1 MKAIPFGSYEGAT
14 VDNSVNTPLRDDV
27 RLLGDLLGEC
37 LRQQAGEDLYQTIET
52 IRKASV
58 ATRGEQGAALS
69 SLRDLLSP
77 LDDATLLEVARAFSQ
92 FLNLSNIAEQH
103 HRERL
108 HRQHQRYPGDP
119 GGDQGIANV
128 LQRLQQE
135 QISADVIDGTLQDLS
150 VELVLTAHPTE
161 VTRRTLIR
169 KYDQMADLLGELDRP
184 DLTDDE
190 LAFRREKL
198 YRLILA
204 AWSTDE
210 IRRERPTPVDEA
222 KWGFATIEQSLWQA
236 VPEMV
241 RQLERELAEQGLP
254 QPPADWA
261 PVKLA
266 SWMGGDRDGNP
277 NVTAPVTREV
287 LLLARWMAAD
297 LYLRDVENLLADLS
311 MEAASEELLAETG
324 PSHEP
329 YRVILR
335 QVRQRL
341 KLTRRQ
347 MEAQVEN
354 QPVPEGEGFLRR
366 EQLLAPLQLIDRS
379 LREVGLGD
387 IADGDLKNTLRRLNC
402 FGITLLRL
410 DIRQE
415 STRHRDAVDAVT
427 RYLELDSYADWPE
440 ERKQAFLVEELQAR
454 RPLIDD
460 SFHASEACTDEVAEV
475 LATCRVIA
483 EQGSEGLGAYVIS
496 MARAPSDVLAVML
509 LQKIAGVS
517 NPMRVVPLFETL
529 DDLDNAEATMSAL
542 LAVPFYRQRVAG
554 GQEVMI
560 GYSDSAKDAGF
571 LGAAWAQYRSQEKLT
586 ALFAE
591 HKIPL
596 TLFHGRG
603 GSISR
608 GGSPTRMALLSQP
621 PGSVAGR
628 IRVTEQGEVIRFKYG
643 RPAVAVFN
651 LAQYVAATLEATL
664 LPPRAAKPQWREQ
677 MQTLTDVSVA
687 GYRSVVQEEPELVRY
702 LRTVTPETE
711 LSRLALGSRPARRKQ
726 DAGISSLRAI
736 PWVFAWTQIRLMLPA
751 WLGTGAAL
759 EAAQA
764 DPAQSGTVQE
774 MVGEWPFFQGV
785 VDMLEMVLAK
795 ADLRVAAWYE
805 QRLAGDDVDLAR
817 LGEVLRERLTGTVNA
832 LSALTGREDLLD
844 NNPVMRWSIR
854 VRDPYTDPLHLLQ
867 AELMARLR
875 QQDGDKT
882 LESAL
887 MVTIAGIA
895 AGLRNTG

>member
-1 MKAIPFGSYEGAT
+1 M
-14 VDNSVNTPLRDDV
+14 DLNVNAPLRDNV

-37 LRQQAGEDLYQTIET
+37 LRQQAGDGLFDTIER

-58 ATRGEQGAALS
+58 ATRGEQGTPLS
-69 SLRDLLSP
+69 SLRELLSP
-77 LDDATLLEVARAFSQ
+77 LDDDNLLEVARAFSQ

-119 GGDQGIANV
+119 GGDQGLLDV
-128 LQRLQQE
+128 LARLKE
-135 QISADVIDGTLQDLS
+135 EGVADTRLGETLHELS

-169 KYDQMADLLGELDRP
+169 KYDQMADLLGELDRS
-184 DLTDDE
+184 DLNDE
-190 LAFRREKL
+190 ERRSL
-198 YRLILA
+198 RARLRRVILA

-210 IRRERPTPVDEA
+210 IRREKPTPVDEA

-236 VPEMV
+236 VPDMV
-241 RQLERELAEQGLP
+241 RQLENQLEERGLP

-277 NVTAPVTREV
+277 NVTAAVTRQV

-311 MEAASEELLAETG
+311 MEMASDALLAVTG
-324 PSHEP
+324 PSNEP
-329 YRVILR
+329 YRVLLR
-335 QVRQRL
+335 GVRVRL

-347 MEAQVEN
+347 LEAQVDGL
-354 QPVPEGEGFLRR
+354 PVPEGEGFAFR
-366 EQLLAPLQLIDRS
+366 EQLLEPLKLIDQS
-379 LREVGLGD
+379 LREVGLAD
-387 IADGDLKNTLRRLNC
+387 IANGDLKNTLRRLNC

-410 DIRQE
+410 DVRQE
-415 STRHRDAVDAVT
+415 STRHSDALDAIT
-427 RYLELDSYADWPE
+427 RYLQLGSYQQWDE
-440 ERKQAFLVEELQAR
+440 ERRQAFLIEELQAR
-454 RPLIDD
+454 RPLIDA
-460 SFHASEACTDEVAEV
+460 SFRGSEECTAEV
-475 LATCRVIA
+475 GEVLDTCAVIA

-496 MARAPSDVLAVML
+496 MATTPSDVLAVML
-509 LQKIAGVS
+509 LQKIAGVAE
-517 NPMRVVPLFETL
+517 PMRVVPLFETL
-529 DDLDNAEATMSAL
+529 ADLDGAEDTMCAL
-542 LAVPFYRQRVAG
+542 MAIPFYRERVAG

-571 LGAAWAQYRSQEKLT
+571 LGAAWAQYRAQEKLT

-591 HKIPL
+591 HGIPL

-608 GGSPTRMALLSQP
+608 GGAPSRMALLSQP

-664 LPPRAAKPQWREQ
+664 LPPRVPEPAWREQ

-687 GYRSVVQEEPELVRY
+687 GYRSVVRDEPELVRY

-711 LSRLALGSRPARRKQ
+711 LSRLALGSRPARRKA
-726 DAGISSLRAI
+726 DAGIGSLRAI

-751 WLGTGAAL
+751 WLGTGGAL
-759 EAAQA
+759 EEALSDPEQSARVREMA
-764 DPAQSGTVQE
+764 DH
-774 MVGEWPFFQGV
+774 WPFFQGV

-795 ADLRVAAWYE
+795 ADLNVAAWYE
-805 QRLAGDDVDLAR
+805 QRLAGNDEGLQK
-817 LGEVLRERLTGTVNA
+817 LGSVLREKHTSCVAA
-832 LSALTGREDLLD
+832 LGGLTGREDLLE

-875 QQDGDKT
+875 EQDGDET

>member
-1 MKAIPFGSYEGAT
+1 

-27 RLLGDLLGEC
+27 RLLGDLLGQC
-37 LRQQAGEDLYQTIET
+37 LRQQAGDDLYQTIET

-58 ATRGEQGAALS
+58 TTRGEQGAALS

-119 GGDQGIANV
+119 GGDQGLANV

-241 RQLERELAEQGLP
+241 RQLERELAEQDLP

-311 MEAASEELLAETG
+311 MEAASEELLGETG

-347 MEAQVEN
+347 MEARVEN
-354 QPVPEGEGFLRR
+354 LPVPEGEGFLQR
-366 EQLLAPLQLIDRS
+366 EELLAPLQLIDRS
-379 LREVGLGD
+379 LRAVGLGD

-402 FGITLLRL
+402 FGITLLCL

-427 RYLELDSYADWPE
+427 RYLELGSYADWPE

-460 SFHASEACTDEVAEV
+460 GFYRSEECSDEVAEV

-496 MARAPSDVLAVML
+496 MARTPSDVLAVML

-517 NPMRVVPLFETL
+517 EPMRVVPLFETL
-529 DDLDNAEATMSAL
+529 DDLDNAEDTMSAL

-591 HKIPL
+591 HNIPL

-711 LSRLALGSRPARRKQ
+711 LSRLALGSRPARRKK

-764 DPAQSGTVQE
+764 DPEQNRTVQE
-774 MVGEWPFFQGV
+774 MVAQWPFFQGV

-805 QRLAGDDVDLAR
+805 QRLAGEDVDLAR

-875 QQDGDKT
+875 QQDGDKV

>member
-1 MKAIPFGSYEGAT
+1 M
-14 VDNSVNTPLRDDV
+14 DNSVNTPLRDDV

-427 RYLELDSYADWPE
+427 RYLELGSYADWPE

-651 LAQYVAATLEATL
+651 LSQYVAATLEATL
-664 LPPRAAKPQWREQ
+664 LPPRAAKPEWRDQ

-875 QQDGDKT
+875 QQDGDKV

>member
-1 MKAIPFGSYEGAT
+1 M
-14 VDNSVNTPLRDDV
+14 DNSVNTPLRDDV
-27 RLLGDLLGEC
+27 RLLGDLLGQC

-52 IRKASV
+52 IRQASV
-58 ATRGEQGAALS
+58 TTRGEQGAALS

-119 GGDQGIANV
+119 GGDQGIRDV
-128 LQRLQQE
+128 LQRLQEE
-135 QISADVIDGTLQDLS
+135 QIPGDVIEGTLRDLS

-324 PSHEP
+324 PSYEP

-354 QPVPEGEGFLRR
+354 QPVPEGEGFLCR
-366 EQLLAPLQLIDRS
+366 EQLLAPLQRIDRS
-379 LREVGLGD
+379 LRDVGLGD

-427 RYLELDSYADWPE
+427 RYLELGSYADWPE
-440 ERKQAFLVEELQAR
+440 ARKQAFLVEELQAR

-460 SFHASEACTDEVAEV
+460 SFHASEACSDEVAEV

-517 NPMRVVPLFETL
+517 EPMRVVPLFETL

-591 HKIPL
+591 HNIPL

-875 QQDGDKT
+875 QQDGDKV

>member
-1 MKAIPFGSYEGAT
+1 M
-14 VDNSVNTPLRDDV
+14 DNSVNTPLRDDV
-27 RLLGDLLGEC
+27 RLLGDLLGQC

-52 IRKASV
+52 IRQASV
-58 ATRGEQGAALS
+58 TTRGEQGAALS

-119 GGDQGIANV
+119 GGDQGIRDV
-128 LQRLQQE
+128 LQRLQEE
-135 QISADVIDGTLQDLS
+135 QIPGDVIEGTLRDLS

-261 PVKLA
+261 PVRLA

-311 MEAASEELLAETG
+311 METASDELLAETG
-324 PSHEP
+324 HSHEP

-347 MEAQVEN
+347 MEARVEN
-354 QPVPEGEGFLRR
+354 LPVPEGEGFQRR
-366 EQLLAPLQLIDRS
+366 EELLAPLQLIDRS
-379 LREVGLGD
+379 LRAVGLGD

-402 FGITLLRL
+402 FGITLLCL

-427 RYLELDSYADWPE
+427 RYLQLGSYADWPE

-460 SFHASEACTDEVAEV
+460 GFYRSEECSDEVAEV

-517 NPMRVVPLFETL
+517 EPMRVVPLFETL
-529 DDLDNAEATMSAL
+529 DDLDNAEDTMSAL

-591 HKIPL
+591 HQIPL

-711 LSRLALGSRPARRKQ
+711 LSRLALGSRPARRKK

-764 DPAQSGTVQE
+764 DPEQNRTVQE
-774 MVGEWPFFQGV
+774 MVAQWPFFQGV

-805 QRLAGDDVDLAR
+805 QRLAGEDIDLAR

-875 QQDGDKT
+875 QQDGDKV

>member
-1 MKAIPFGSYEGAT
+1 M
-14 VDNSVNTPLRDDV
+14 DNSVNTPLRDDV
-27 RLLGDLLGEC
+27 RLLGDLLGQC

-52 IRKASV
+52 IRQASV
-58 ATRGEQGAALS
+58 TTRGEQGAALS

-119 GGDQGIANV
+119 GGDQGIRDV
-128 LQRLQQE
+128 LQRLQEE
-135 QISADVIDGTLQDLS
+135 QVPGGVIEGTLRDLS

-261 PVKLA
+261 PVRLA

-311 MEAASEELLAETG
+311 METASDELLAETG
-324 PSHEP
+324 HSHEP

-347 MEAQVEN
+347 MEARVEN
-354 QPVPEGEGFLRR
+354 LPVPEGEGFQRR
-366 EQLLAPLQLIDRS
+366 EELLAPLQLIDRS
-379 LREVGLGD
+379 LRAVGLGD

-402 FGITLLRL
+402 FGITLLCL
-410 DIRQE
+410 DIRHE

-427 RYLELDSYADWPE
+427 RYLQLGSYADWPE

-460 SFHASEACTDEVAEV
+460 GFYRSEECSDEVAEV

-517 NPMRVVPLFETL
+517 EPMRVVPLFETL
-529 DDLDNAEATMSAL
+529 DDLDNAEDTMSAL

-591 HKIPL
+591 HQIPL

-711 LSRLALGSRPARRKQ
+711 LSRLALGSRPARRKK

-764 DPAQSGTVQE
+764 DPEQNRTVQE
-774 MVGEWPFFQGV
+774 MVAQWPFFQGV

-805 QRLAGDDVDLAR
+805 QRLAGEDVDLAR

-875 QQDGDKT
+875 QQDGDKV

>member
-1 MKAIPFGSYEGAT
+1 M
-14 VDNSVNTPLRDDV
+14 DNSVNTPLRDDV
-27 RLLGDLLGEC
+27 RLLGDLLGQC

-52 IRKASV
+52 IRQASV
-58 ATRGEQGAALS
+58 TTRGEQGAALS

-119 GGDQGIANV
+119 GGDQGIRDV
-128 LQRLQQE
+128 LQRLQEE
-135 QISADVIDGTLQDLS
+135 QIPGDVIEGTLRDLS

-261 PVKLA
+261 PVRLA

-311 MEAASEELLAETG
+311 METASDELLAETG
-324 PSHEP
+324 HSHEP

-347 MEAQVEN
+347 MEARVEN
-354 QPVPEGEGFLRR
+354 LPVPEGEGFQRR
-366 EQLLAPLQLIDRS
+366 EELLAPLQLIDRS
-379 LREVGLGD
+379 LRAVGLGD

-402 FGITLLRL
+402 FGITLLCL

-427 RYLELDSYADWPE
+427 RYLQLGSYADWPE

-460 SFHASEACTDEVAEV
+460 GFYRSEECSDEVAEV

-517 NPMRVVPLFETL
+517 EPMRVVPLFETL
-529 DDLDNAEATMSAL
+529 DDLDNAEDTMSAL

-591 HKIPL
+591 HQIPL

-711 LSRLALGSRPARRKQ
+711 LSRLALGSRPARRKK

-764 DPAQSGTVQE
+764 DSEQNRTVQE
-774 MVGEWPFFQGV
+774 MVAQWPFFQGV

-805 QRLAGDDVDLAR
+805 QRLAGEDVDLAR

-875 QQDGDKT
+875 QQDGDKV

>member
-1 MKAIPFGSYEGAT
+1 M
-14 VDNSVNTPLRDDV
+14 DHNVNAPLRDNV

-37 LRQQAGEDLYQTIET
+37 LRQQAGDDLFNTIEQ
-52 IRKASV
+52 IRQAAV
-58 ATRGEQGAALS
+58 ATRSEQGAPLTT
-69 SLRDLLSP
+69 LTDLLSP
-77 LDDATLLEVARAFSQ
+77 LDDDTLLEVARAFSQ

-119 GGDQGIANV
+119 GGDQGLLDV
-128 LQRLQQE
+128 LERLKQE
-135 QISADVIDGTLQDLS
+135 DVSDDALCQTLQTLS

-169 KYDQMADLLGELDRP
+169 KYDQMADLLGELDRS
-184 DLTDDE
+184 DLNDE
-190 LAFRREKL
+190 ERRIL
-198 YRLILA
+198 RGRLRRVILA
-204 AWSTDE
+204 AWTTDE
-210 IRRERPTPVDEA
+210 IRREKPTPVDEA

-236 VPEMV
+236 VPDMV
-241 RQLERELAEQGLP
+241 RQLEMHFADRGLP
-254 QPPADWA
+254 LPPADWA

-277 NVTAPVTREV
+277 NVTADVTREV

-297 LYLRDVENLLADLS
+297 LYLRDIENLLADLS
-311 MEAASEELLAETG
+311 MASASDALLAETG

-329 YRVILR
+329 YRVLLR
-335 QVRQRL
+335 EVRARL

-347 MEAQVEN
+347 LQSRVDN
-354 QPVPEGEGFLRR
+354 QPEPDGEGYWFRD
-366 EQLLAPLQLIDRS
+366 QLMAPLRLIDQS
-379 LREVGLGD
+379 LREVGLAD
-387 IADGDLKNTLRRLNC
+387 IANGDLKNTLRRLNC

-415 STRHRDAVDAVT
+415 STRHSDALDAIT
-427 RYLELDSYADWPE
+427 RYLQLGSYHQWDEAQ
-440 ERKQAFLVEELQAR
+440 RQAFLVEELQAR
-454 RPLIDD
+454 RPLIDAAFR
-460 SFHASEACTDEVAEV
+460 SSEACTAEVAEV
-475 LATCRVIA
+475 LDTCAVIA

-496 MARAPSDVLAVML
+496 MATTPSDVLAVML
-509 LQKIAGVS
+509 LQKIAGVRE
-517 NPMRVVPLFETL
+517 PMRVVPLFETL
-529 DDLDNAEATMSAL
+529 SDLDGAEHTMRAL
-542 LAVPFYRQRVAG
+542 MGIPFYRERVAN

-571 LGAAWAQYRSQEKLT
+571 LGAAWAQYRAQESLT

-591 HKIPL
+591 QGIPL

-608 GGSPTRMALLSQP
+608 GGAPSRMALLSQP

-643 RPAVAVFN
+643 RPSVAVFN
-651 LAQYVAATLEATL
+651 LTQYVAATLEATL
-664 LPPRAAKPQWREQ
+664 LPPCAPQAAWREQ

-687 GYRSVVQEEPELVRY
+687 GYRGVVRDEPELVRY

-711 LSRLALGSRPARRKQ
+711 LSRLALGSRPARRKA

-751 WLGTGAAL
+751 WLGTGGAL
-759 EAAQA
+759 EEALADSDQAATVRDMA
-764 DPAQSGTVQE
+764 DN
-774 MVGEWPFFQGV
+774 WPFFQGV

-795 ADLRVAAWYE
+795 ADLNVASWYE
-805 QRLAGDDVDLAR
+805 QRLAGDDADLLA
-817 LGEVLRERLTGTVNA
+817 LGEVLRDKLTACVAA
-832 LSALTGREDLLD
+832 LRGLTGREDLLE

-875 QQDGDKT
+875 GHDGDET

>member
-1 MKAIPFGSYEGAT
+1 M
-14 VDNSVNTPLRDDV
+14 DNSVNTPLRDDV
-27 RLLGDLLGEC
+27 RLLGDLLGQC
-37 LRQQAGEDLYQTIET
+37 LRQQAGDDLYQTIET

-58 ATRGEQGAALS
+58 TTRGEQGAALS

-119 GGDQGIANV
+119 GGDQGLANV

-241 RQLERELAEQGLP
+241 RQLERELAEQDLP

-311 MEAASEELLAETG
+311 MEAASEELLGETG

-347 MEAQVEN
+347 MEARVEN
-354 QPVPEGEGFLRR
+354 LPVPEGEGFLQH
-366 EQLLAPLQLIDRS
+366 EELLAPLQLIDRS
-379 LREVGLGD
+379 LRAVGLGD

-402 FGITLLRL
+402 FGITLLCL

-427 RYLELDSYADWPE
+427 RYLQLGSYADWPE

-460 SFHASEACTDEVAEV
+460 GFYRSEECSDEVAEV

-496 MARAPSDVLAVML
+496 MARTPSDVLAVML

-517 NPMRVVPLFETL
+517 EPMRVVPLFETL
-529 DDLDNAEATMSAL
+529 DDLDNAEDTMSAL

-711 LSRLALGSRPARRKQ
+711 LSRLALGSRPARRKK

-764 DPAQSGTVQE
+764 DPEQNRTVQE
-774 MVGEWPFFQGV
+774 MVAQWPFFQGV

-805 QRLAGDDVDLAR
+805 QRLAGEDVDLAR

-875 QQDGDKT
+875 QQDGDKV

>member
-1 MKAIPFGSYEGAT
+1 MGGH
-14 VDNSVNTPLRDDV
+14 VDHSVNAPLRDNV

-37 LRQQAGEDLYQTIET
+37 LRQQAGDGLFDTIEQ
-52 IRKASV
+52 IRQASV
-58 ATRGEQGAALS
+58 ATRSESGAPLT

-77 LDDATLLEVARAFSQ
+77 LDDDTLLEVARAFSQ

-119 GGDQGIANV
+119 GGDQGLRDV
-128 LQRLQQE
+128 LERLTQQ
-135 QISADVIDGTLQDLS
+135 QIPAETLTDTLRSLS

-169 KYDQMADLLGELDRP
+169 KYDQIADLLGELDRA
-184 DLTDDE
+184 DLNDE
-190 LAFRREKL
+190 ERATLRARLRRV
-198 YRLILA
+198 ILA
-204 AWSTDE
+204 AWTTDE
-210 IRRERPTPVDEA
+210 IRREKPTPVDEA

-236 VPEMV
+236 VPDMV
-241 RQLERELAEQGLP
+241 RQLERQLMEQGLP

-277 NVTAPVTREV
+277 NVTATVTREV

-297 LYLRDVENLLADLS
+297 LYLRDIEELLADLS
-311 MEAASEELLAETG
+311 MEMASDELLSVTG

-329 YRVILR
+329 YRVLLR
-335 QVRQRL
+335 DVRSRL

-347 MEAQVEN
+347 LEARIEN
-354 QPVPEGEGFLRR
+354 QPVADGDGYTHR
-366 EQLLAPLQLIDRS
+366 EQLLSPLLLIDRS
-379 LREVGLGD
+379 LRETGLAD

-415 STRHRDAVDAVT
+415 STRHRDALDAIT
-427 RYLELDSYADWPE
+427 RYLELGRYGEWDES
-440 ERKQAFLVEELQAR
+440 RRQAFLVEELQAR
-454 RPLIDD
+454 RPLVDAAFRNAD
-460 SFHASEACTDEVAEV
+460 ECTPEVREV
-475 LATCRVIA
+475 LDTCQVIA

-496 MARAPSDVLAVML
+496 MATTPSDVLAVML
-509 LQKIAGVS
+509 LQKIAGVRE
-517 NPMRVVPLFETL
+517 PMRVVPLFETL
-529 DDLDNAEATMSAL
+529 DDLEGAEASMRAL
-542 LAVPFYRQRVAG
+542 LAMPFYRERVAS

-571 LGAAWAQYRSQEKLT
+571 LGAAWAQYRAQEALT

-591 HKIPL
+591 HQIPL

-651 LAQYVAATLEATL
+651 LSQYVAATLEATL
-664 LPPRAAKPQWREQ
+664 LPPRAPKPQWREQ
-677 MQTLTDVSVA
+677 MQILTDVSVT
-687 GYRSVVQEEPELVRY
+687 GYRSVVKEEPELVRY

-711 LSRLALGSRPARRKQ
+711 LSRLALGSRPARRKK
-726 DAGISSLRAI
+726 DAGIGSLRAI

-759 EAAQA
+759 EAANE
-764 DPAQSGTVQE
+764 DPGQSALVRE
-774 MVGEWPFFQGV
+774 MAEHWPFFQGV

-795 ADLRVAAWYE
+795 ADLNVAAWYE
-805 QRLAGDDVDLAR
+805 QRLAGGDAGLEA
-817 LGEVLRERLTGTVNA
+817 LGQSLRERLTGAVGA

-875 QQDGDKT
+875 EQDGDET

>member
-1 MKAIPFGSYEGAT
+1 MDQSL
-14 VDNSVNTPLRDDV
+14 NTPLREDV
-27 RLLGDLLGEC
+27 RMLGDLLGIC
-37 LRQQAGEDLYQTIET
+37 LRQQAGDAMFDTVER

-58 ATRGEQGAALS
+58 DTRSDAQASLP
-69 SLRDLLSP
+69 SLRKLLAP
-77 LDDATLLEVARAFSQ
+77 LDDDTLLEVARAFSQ

-108 HRQHQRYPGDP
+108 HRQHLRYPGDP
-119 GGDQGIANV
+119 GTDQGLSDV
-128 LQRLQQE
+128 LSRLADHDVPQE
-135 QISADVIDGTLQDLS
+135 QLAATLRDLS

-169 KYDQMADLLGELDRP
+169 KYDQMADLLSELDRP
-184 DLTDDE
+184 DLNEDERQFRTDR
-190 LAFRREKL
+190 LR
-198 YRLILA
+198 RLILA
-204 AWSTDE
+204 AWTTDE

-222 KWGFATIEQSLWQA
+222 KWGFATIEQSLWYA
-236 VPEMV
+236 VPEML
-241 RQLERELAEQGLP
+241 RQLDAQLMARGMT
-254 QPPADWA
+254 PPPPDWA
-261 PVKLA
+261 PVTLA

-277 NVTAPVTREV
+277 NVTAEVTREV
-287 LLLARWMAAD
+287 LHLARWMAAD

-311 MEAASEELLAETG
+311 MGDASDELLAATG
-324 PSHEP
+324 NSHEP

-335 QVRQRL
+335 EVRARL
-341 KLTRRQ
+341 RLTREQ
-347 MEAQVEN
+347 MDARVEGA
-354 QPVPEGEGFLRR
+354 PVPQGQGYRSRDELM
-366 EQLLAPLQLIDRS
+366 APLAMIDRS
-379 LREVGLGD
+379 LRKVGLAD
-387 IADGDLKNTLRRLNC
+387 IAEGDLKNTLRRLNC

-415 STRHRDAVDAVT
+415 STRHSDAIDAIT
-427 RYLELDSYADWPE
+427 RYLQMGSYHDWSE
-440 ERKQAFLVEELQAR
+440 AQRQQFLTDELQAR
-454 RPLIDD
+454 RPLIDAA
-460 SFHASEACTDEVAEV
+460 FRASDECTPEVAEV
-475 LATCRVIA
+475 LDTCQVIA
-483 EQGSEGLGAYVIS
+483 EQGAEGLGAYVIS
-496 MARAPSDVLAVML
+496 MAHAPSDVLAVML
-509 LQKIAGVS
+509 LQKIAGVTH
-517 NPMRVVPLFETL
+517 PMRVVPLFETL
-529 DDLDNAEATMSAL
+529 DDLDGAEATMRAL
-542 LAVPFYRQRVAG
+542 LGIPFYRQRVAA

-571 LGAAWAQYRSQEKLT
+571 LGAAWAQYRAQEALT

-591 HKIPL
+591 HGISL

-608 GGSPTRMALLSQP
+608 GGSPTRAALLSQP

-651 LAQYVAATLEATL
+651 LEQYVAATLEASL
-664 LPPRAAKPQWREQ
+664 LPPRKPDPAWREQ
-677 MQTLTDVSVA
+677 MEALTATSVE
-687 GYRSVVQEEPELVRY
+687 GYRSVVRDEPELVRY

-726 DAGISSLRAI
+726 DAGIGSLRAI

-751 WLGTGAAL
+751 WLGTGEAL
-759 EAAQA
+759 EAALA
-764 DPAQSGTVQE
+764 DPQQSARVRE
-774 MVGEWPFFQGV
+774 MVSEWPFFQGA

-805 QRLAGDDVDLAR
+805 ERLAGDDRDLMR
-817 LGEVLRERLTGTVNA
+817 LGEVLRGRLEACVAA

-875 QQDGDKT
+875 QQDGDAT